1 MAPLQKRAWW
11 GLAVGIVFAVT
22 FAVVFALKGGI
33 ETFETDQGFRL
44 TIDAILL
51 GSLLVNFII
60 IGISL
65 RKPGLTDE
73 RDRLILTRAPYIQW
87 IAVIVTLAGWM
98 IALNEIYHETGL
110 MPADFMYVIFMSVL
124 IVSTLAQS
132 TGILVGYWRMD
143 RNARYQ

>member
-22 FAVVFALKGGI
+22 FAVVFALEGGI
-33 ETFETDQGFRL
+33 GAFEINQGFRL

-60 IGISL
+60 IGIAV
-65 RKPGLTDE
+65 RKPGFVDE

-87 IAVIVTLAGWM
+87 IAVIVTLVGWT

-110 MPADFMYVIFMSVL
+110 MPADFMYIIFMSVL
-124 IVSTLAQS
+124 IISILAQAM
-132 TGILVGYWRMD
+132 GIIIGYWRMN
-143 RNARYQ
+143 RNA